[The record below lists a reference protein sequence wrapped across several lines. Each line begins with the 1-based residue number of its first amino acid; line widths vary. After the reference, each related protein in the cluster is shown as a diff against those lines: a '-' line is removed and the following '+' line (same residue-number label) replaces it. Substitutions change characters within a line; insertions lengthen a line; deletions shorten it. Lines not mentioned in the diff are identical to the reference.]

1 MSSLWT
7 PSGEHPG
14 DRSRERGNQTQ
25 PPTAPAGNDAA
36 AAGATDEPRLED
48 LPPEQRAQV
57 EEMSRQMQEAQ
68 ARMLRLPAG
77 AVVGQYVLQL
87 YDVAALYLSQDPP
100 RLADGRLAIDALKA
114 VVDTLA
120 DRLGEAEQPLRQ
132 ALHQIQLAFVEVSR
146 QSGQP
151 EQQAAPGSEA

>member
-7 PSGEHPG
+7 PSGEHPV
-14 DRSRERGNQTQ
+14 DRSREGGNQTQ
-25 PPTAPAGNDAA
+25 PPTSPGGNDAA
-36 AAGATDEPRLED
+36 AAGPAEEPPRLED

-57 EEMSRQMQEAQ
+57 EEMTRQMQEAQ

-100 RLADGRLAIDALKA
+100 RLTDGRLAIDALKA

-146 QSGQP
+146 QAGAGPDAGS
-151 EQQAAPGSEA
+151 GSET